1 MSSAFDEAK
10 ARIAADLSGYFP
22 EGERRG
28 DDYYWRRRPEDDTP
42 SCHLVPG
49 TYQVKDF
56 GDSEYR
62 GSVLDCY
69 AEQQGLTAKEAV
81 EKVLGRPLRE
91 SKAKRDKPA
100 PVLPLPAP
108 ALKALNAVARSDQA
122 IERHGQPV
130 RGWTYHDAQGQP
142 VFCVVRYERA
152 DAKIVIPY
160 YYGADERWHEGQP
173 YKDDRPLY
181 RLHEVLKSKLPVL
194 VVEGEKCADV
204 PVEGFVVTTWP
215 GGSSAVTKAD
225 WSLLQKREV
234 LVWPDADEPGLKA
247 AMAVKRRI
255 PQARVLRIEGRPQGW
270 DVADLAEEGGNPAA
284 FIAECPTREVVEEAG
299 NRHFAPLGFTDSHHW
314 FLIKGQR
321 VAMAIQRGG
330 FNQSKLLELAPL
342 SYWSTNLMTT
352 DSGSVRC
359 AAAQDYISGISAEA
373 GRYWPELL
381 RGVGVWRESDGRIVV
396 NDGKQIVLQSG
407 ERVSYEDHQT
417 GAHYL
422 SADVHFGELTGEAA
436 KAYEGAR
443 LLELF
448 EAQNWNNSVYALVAI
463 GWSLIAP
470 FSGILH
476 WRPHIWISGRKSTG
490 KTWVLENLIRPLC
503 GAFAY
508 KGSGKDSEAG
518 IRRSLH
524 TDARPVVLDE
534 MEPLDRRAQDK
545 VTAILALARNAS
557 SDGSEYMTIAGP
569 DGGVLQFRI
578 RSCFCL
584 ASVNVLERGAAIDS
598 RITRLELRSLTKA
611 EEQEKEARTRE
622 YADVRADPLRFLRR
636 TFHALPRVLEDV
648 DFLKR
653 DLLGQLGDM
662 RQVDQM
668 APILAASWAAL
679 SEESIR
685 GEAGQRWIT
694 KQFDGL
700 AALVEETVEDEDRV
714 IEHIL
719 GGQVV
724 TDDRTART
732 VGELLQVADHL
743 DAPESVANLLE
754 RTGLRLMK
762 NSSGDTV
769 LAVSAHSDQIAR
781 ILAGTPY
788 QQGYDAQLRRHPLC
802 VDTGAARQVRVAGVN
817 TRCRCLDWERFK
829 ARYMSEGGR
838 DESQPDLWEGTKI

>member
-1 MSSAFDEAK
+1 LSSAFDEAK
-10 ARIAADLSGYFP
+10 AKIAADLSGYFP

-69 AEQQGLTAKEAV
+69 AEQQGLTTEEAV
-81 EKVLGRPLRE
+81 EKVLGRPLNE
-91 SKAKRDKPA
+91 GKAKRDKPA
-100 PVLPLPAP
+100 PRLPVSVPLRT
-108 ALKALNAVARSDQA
+108 LNPVAKGEAAV
-122 IERHGQPV
+122 ERHGQPV
-130 RGWTYHDAQGQP
+130 AGWTYHDTQGRP

-152 DAKIVIPY
+152 GVKAVIPY

-204 PVEGFVVTTWP
+204 PVDGFIVTTWP
-215 GGSSAVTKAD
+215 SGSSAVAKAD
-225 WSLLQKREV
+225 WSPLQKRDV

-247 AMAVKRRI
+247 AMAIKRRL

-270 DVADLAEEGGNPAA
+270 DIADLVAEGGNPAA
-284 FIAECPTREVVEEAG
+284 FIAECPTREVVEEAV

-321 VAMAIQRGG
+321 VPMAIQRGG
-330 FNQSKLLELAPL
+330 FNQSRLLELAPL
-342 SYWSTNLMTT
+342 AYWSTNLMTT

-359 AAAQDYISGISAEA
+359 AAAQDYIAGISAAA

-381 RGVGVWRESDGRIVV
+381 RGAGVWRESDGRIVV
-396 NDGKQIVLQSG
+396 NDGLRIVLQDG
-407 ERVSYEDHQT
+407 TRVSYEDHQT

-422 SADVHFGELTGEAA
+422 SADVRFGELAGEAA
-436 KAYEGAR
+436 KDYEGAR

-448 EAQNWNNSVYALVAI
+448 EAQNWSNPIYALVAM

-503 GAFAY
+503 GTFGY

-518 IRRSLH
+518 IRRSLR

-534 MEPLDRRAQDK
+534 MEPLDRRSQDK
-545 VTAILALARNAS
+545 VAAILALARNAS

-598 RITRLELRSLTKA
+598 RIMRLELRPLSKA
-611 EEQEKEARTRE
+611 EELEKETRTRE
-622 YADVRADPLRFLRR
+622 YADVREDPLRFLRR
-636 TFHALPRVLEDV
+636 TFQALPRVLEDIE
-648 DFLKR
+648 FLKR
-653 DLLGQLGDM
+653 SLLGQLGDM
-662 RQVDQM
+662 RQVDQA

-685 GEAGQRWIT
+685 KTAGQEWIT

-700 AALVEETVEDEDRV
+700 AALVEDTVEDEDRV

-719 GGQVV
+719 SAQVL

-732 VGELLQVADHL
+732 VGELLQVAEKL
-743 DAPESVANLLE
+743 DSPESVVNLLE
-754 RTGLRLMK
+754 RTGLRLME
-762 NSSGDTV
+762 NGNGEMV

-788 QQGYDAQLRRHPLC
+788 EHGYDAQLRRHPLC
-802 VDTGAARQVRVAGVN
+802 LDIGAARQVRVAGVN

-829 ARYMSEGGR
+829 ARYMAEPA
-838 DESQPDLWEGTKI
+838 EAPQPDLWEGKEK